1 MNIDL
6 NGIAK
11 KVGGTFNKVG
21 NSALKSVNKMVAN
34 IPLEYAYVGFLVS
47 KGMTLENR
55 NVGNKIIRDLFL
67 YTYIS
72 VKPSFFALMEDGTY
86 NDLETGIK
94 YKKLT
99 FGELISK
106 HIARGETIDMT
117 QYPSISKND
126 AIGVFNLT
134 KFEEIVDKVINAE
147 LNSKDINLKVATK
160 KKNSYTLVEMEGIY
174 RRYKKEQ
181 STVNTFIVPPLLMDE
196 LDDIKTVYTLE
207 SNFMYE
213 YYGKSDGEVYN
224 DLQNKAIEY
233 LKIKDN

>member
-11 KVGGTFNKVG
+11 KVGGTINKVS
-21 NSALKSVNKMVAN
+21 NSALKEVNKFAAN

-86 NDLETGIK
+86 KDLETGIK

-106 HIARGETIDMT
+106 HIDRGETIDMT

-160 KKNSYTLVEMEGIY
+160 KKKSYTLVEMEGIY
-174 RRYKKEQ
+174 RRYKKEV
-181 STVNTFIVPPLLMDE
+181 STVNTFIVPPVLMDE

-213 YYGKSDGEVYN
+213 YYGKSDEEIYN

-233 LKIKDN
+233 LKIKGN

>member
-6 NGIAK
+6 NGIVK
-11 KVGGTFNKVG
+11 KVGGTINKVG
-21 NSALKSVNKMVAN
+21 NSALKSVNKLAAN
-34 IPLEYAYVGFLVS
+34 IPLEFAYVGFLVS

-55 NVGNKIIRDLFL
+55 SVNNKIVRDLFL

-72 VKPSFFALMEDGTY
+72 IKPSFFALMEEGTY
-86 NDLETGIK
+86 KDLETGIK

-99 FGELISK
+99 YGELISK

-117 QYPSISKND
+117 KYPTISKND
-126 AIGVFNLT
+126 CIGVFNLT
-134 KFEEIVDKVINAE
+134 KFEEIVDSVINAE

-160 KKNSYTLVEMEGIY
+160 KKKAFTLVEMEGIY
-174 RRYKKEQ
+174 RRYKKEE
-181 STVNTFIVPPLLMDE
+181 STVNTFIVPPVLMDE
-196 LDDIKTVYTLE
+196 LDDIKTIYTLE

-213 YYGKSDGEVYN
+213 YYGKSDGEIYN

-233 LKIKDN
+233 LKIKGN

>member
-11 KVGGTFNKVG
+11 KLGGTINKVG
-21 NSALKSVNKMVAN
+21 NTALKEVNKMVAN
-34 IPLEYAYVGFLVS
+34 IPLQYAYIGFLVS

-55 NVGNKIIRDLFL
+55 SVDNKIVRDLFL

-72 VKPSFFALMEDGTY
+72 VKTSFFALMEDGTY
-86 NDLETGIK
+86 KDLETGLK

-99 FGELISK
+99 YGELISK

-117 QYPSISKND
+117 KYPPISKND
-126 AIGVFNLT
+126 SIGVFNLT
-134 KFEEIVDKVINAE
+134 KFEEIVDNVINAE

-160 KKNSYTLVEMEGIY
+160 KKNSYTLVEIEGIY
-174 RRYKKEQ
+174 RRYKKDG
-181 STVNTFIVPPLLMDE
+181 STVNTFIVPPVLMDE

-213 YYGKSDGEVYN
+213 YYGKSDEEIYN

-233 LKIKDN
+233 LKIKGN